1 MSDEKRKSIE
11 EKEKWDKAE
20 ARLEGTKIRDDE
32 TRLKKAVKRKEK
44 EKAKSKK
51 AWYAF
56 FFLSCGNKNS
66 YGDLCIKGMNGRSI
80 LRLRWL
86 RRRRNERIISR

>member
-1 MSDEKRKSIE
+1 MSIEKRKSIE

-51 AWYAF
+51 AWYVSFLFLF
-56 FFLSCGNKNS
+56 FSTCER
-66 YGDLCIKGMNGRSI
+66 LCVQGRNGRSI
-80 LRLRWL
+80 LWLRWL
-86 RRRRNERIISR
+86 RSRRSERIILR